1 MSAVRLQVILSR
13 AGVASRRKAE
23 TYIAEGRVAVNGKV
37 VQELGAKADPESDVI
52 TVDGEV
58 VGPRQE
64 KATIILHKPVEVVTT
79 LSDPEGRET
88 VAALLAEEPYRFVP
102 VGRLDYHTEG
112 LLLLT
117 TDGELMNRLL
127 HPRYHVPKVYAVK
140 VRGRPSGGALDRLRQ
155 GVKLEDGK
163 TRPAIVDVLEEAPKH
178 AWLRLVV
185 SEGRNRLVRRMCDA
199 ISHPALRVVRTE
211 FATIDLG
218 DLKPATY
225 RYLDRRELGRLYKTA
240 RLKAPPG
247 ICQRAETIG
256 TKRLGTARRGKG
268 PLPKGR

>member
-23 TYIAEGRVAVNGKV
+23 AYITEGRVAVNGRV
-37 VQELGAKADPESDVI
+37 VDELGAKADPDADVI

-64 KATIILHKPVEVVTT
+64 KATILLHKPVEVVTT

-88 VAALLAEEPYRFVP
+88 VAGLLSEEPYRFFP

-117 TDGELMNRLL
+117 TDGDLMNRLL
-127 HPRYHVPKVYAVK
+127 HPRYHVPKVYVVK
-140 VRGRPSGGALDRLRQ
+140 VRGRPDAGALDRLRR

-163 TRPAIVDVLEEAPKH
+163 TRPAVVDVLEEAPRH
-178 AWLRLVV
+178 AWLRMVV
-185 SEGRNRLVRRMCDA
+185 TEGRNRLIRRMCDA

-211 FATIDLG
+211 LATVDLG
-218 DLKPATY
+218 DLKPGTY
-225 RYLDRRELGRLYKTA
+225 RYLDRRELARLYKTA
-240 RLKAPPG
+240 RISAPPG
-247 ICQRAETIG
+247 LCRRAETVG
-256 TKRLGTARRGKG
+256 KKRLGTARRGKG
-268 PLPKGR
+268 PLPKAR